1 MTDGTHAINAPLVL
15 NDNLTVSNNGSLTV
29 GGAIVNGANGPMAI
43 TVSGGGLLV
52 LAGGNTYSGNTTISG
67 GTLTLAHPLAAQNS
81 TVNVT
86 NSGTLGFAAGNTSP
100 TLGGLT
106 GAGNVTLAT
115 AAAEPVMLNVG
126 NNGQSTTYGGI
137 LSGAGGLAKV
147 GSGSL
152 FLSGTSSYSGGTTIA
167 QGTVVVQNNIALGS
181 GPVNLAGG
189 TLLLGGPAGA
199 QTGLT
204 IGIKLGC
211 GGANVSGIV
220 AGPAGVVPLSNWN
233 NFSSESQSSPQPL
246 VNNLGGSSGAMATW
260 SASGITWATYAFA
273 GGNQTDQNAQ
283 LLNTYLGNSGGTQ
296 SVTISGI
303 PFSTYNVYAYF
314 TTAGSGNTGGVTTG
328 GKADYY
334 YQTLGPI
341 TTTPYPLLRTTDTT
355 YDLTGVSY
363 PLTNYA
369 LFTGLS
375 GATRTITLATQSFG
389 DSGFAAVEVVGL
401 LGPSGSLSVA
411 NAVQL
416 TANSTIDVSGLS
428 SGTLGNFLAASSNTF
443 FLTGSGTAANSAYSL
458 TLGSGSLA
466 GNPTFDVANNGSGLG
481 TLLLGALGDGGTA
494 RTITKANAGAL
505 TLAAAAA
512 SLVQETAVNV
522 SGGTLNSNNAT
533 ALGTFAQVTVASGA
547 TFNLGA
553 GQQISSLG
561 GSGSVILGG
570 NRLTIGNS
578 DNVSNTFSGS
588 ISGVGGISKTGGG
601 TLSLTG
607 SNIVYR
613 PDNGQPGQT
622 GRRWFADQFGRQ
634 RQQRRHLGRHGQPD
648 ERHGQRRRKSRPGRF
663 AGHVERRRQPDLVS
677 GRGYGL

>member
-1 MTDGTHAINAPLVL
+1 
-15 NDNLTVSNNGSLTV
+15 
-29 GGAIVNGANGPMAI
+29 
-43 TVSGGGLLV
+43 
-52 LAGGNTYSGNTTISG
+52 
-67 GTLTLAHPLAAQNS
+67 
-81 TVNVT
+81 
-86 NSGTLGFAAGNTSP
+86 
-100 TLGGLT
+100 
-106 GAGNVTLAT
+106 
-115 AAAEPVMLNVG
+115 
-126 NNGQSTTYGGI
+126 
-137 LSGAGGLAKV
+137 
-147 GSGSL
+147 
-152 FLSGTSSYSGGTTIA
+152 
-167 QGTVVVQNNIALGS
+167 
-181 GPVNLAGG
+181 
-189 TLLLGGPAGA
+189 
-199 QTGLT
+199 
-204 IGIKLGC
+204 
-211 GGANVSGIV
+211 
-220 AGPAGVVPLSNWN
+220 
-233 NFSSESQSSPQPL
+233 
-246 VNNLGGSSGAMATW
+246 MATW

-355 YDLTGVSY
+355 YDSTGVSY

-588 ISGVGGISKTGGG
+588 ISGVGGISKTGAG

-607 SNIVYR
+607 SNIYTGPTTVNQGKLVVDGWLTSSAVSVNSGGTLGGTGNLTSVTVNAGGNLAPGDSLGTLSASGGLILSGGAVMDYELDT
-613 PDNGQPGQT
+613 PSTSSMISAGSLTLNGQQFSDFNFTWSGN
-622 GRRWFADQFGRQ
+622 FGRGIYPLIAFGSTSGS
-634 RQQRRHLGRHGQPD
+634 LGAITSGTIDGFPATLAVQGNDLVVNVVPEPSTAALLAVGVAGLIGRVW
-648 ERHGQRRRKSRPGRF
+648 RRRFRNSKST
-663 AGHVERRRQPDLVS
+663 
-677 GRGYGL
+677 Y